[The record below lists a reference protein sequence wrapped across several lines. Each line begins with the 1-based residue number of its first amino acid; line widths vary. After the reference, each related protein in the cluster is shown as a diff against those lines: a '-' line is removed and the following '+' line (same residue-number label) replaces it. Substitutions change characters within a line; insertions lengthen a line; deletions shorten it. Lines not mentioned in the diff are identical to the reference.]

1 VNLLQAFLIKPLISI
16 MRLIGMVKPKFEPF
30 KDALKRL
37 NQMVIMR
44 LSPIGATPESNKS
57 FVVGTYHMP
66 CMFDYPQVMVIH
78 CALSAQHIQNYSQGD
93 PYIFAGDFNVKP
105 TDSMYRLLTQGDID
119 EKVN

>member
-1 VNLLQAFLIKPLISI
+1 
-16 MRLIGMVKPKFEPF
+16 
-30 KDALKRL
+30 
-37 NQMVIMR
+37 
-44 LSPIGATPESNKS
+44 
-57 FVVGTYHMP
+57 
-66 CMFDYPQVMVIH
+66 MFDYPQVMVIH